1 MHASIHP
8 PTHPSIHTYIHT
20 YMMTMTMTMMMMM
33 MMVMMMMI
41 LDILYILY
49 LAFDRHMISTTR
61 KLAGEADN
69 ARLGTPRGLWRL
81 SRKLRNEWSWS
92 PQLARAMAETIGFS
106 RTIVPLWTMRMG
118 RYIYIYR
125 KIYIYIYILLHTE
138 GILYCPI
145 SIYVYIPSGKL
156 T

>member
-1 MHASIHP
+1 MHACIHP
-8 PTHPSIHTYIHT
+8 PTHPPIHPYIHT
-20 YMMTMTMTMMMMM
+20 YMMTMTMMMMMMMM

-118 RYIYIYR
+118 RYIYTGRYI
-125 KIYIYIYILLHTE
+125 IYIFITYRVFYIVPYPYMYIYPL
-138 GILYCPI
+138 
-145 SIYVYIPSGKL
+145 VN
-156 T
+156 

>member
-1 MHASIHP
+1 MHP
-8 PTHPSIHTYIHT
+8 PTHPSIHT
-20 YMMTMTMTMMMMM
+20 YMMTMTMTMTMMMM

-81 SRKLRNEWSWS
+81 SRKLRNGWSWS

-118 RYIYIYR
+118 RYIYIYTGR
-125 KIYIYIYILLHTE
+125 YIYIFYYIQ